1 MERSWWR
8 FFVKKKLACVLLLIY
23 FFIPTVFA
31 VENRANDNLSITQ
44 AMKERLINFVTHTI
58 DNLKYTSYKFG
69 GNHFDASKGV
79 YVLDCS
85 AYVDNILESIH
96 PDAYFDI
103 ADKLGTDRLTSHDY
117 YTYFRSLANSNDSS
131 ASWSVIKR
139 VEELEAGDILVFRYK
154 NKKGR
159 ITGGHVM
166 VVMDT
171 PIGDADTYSVKVAD
185 SAPAKHSQDTRAKKS
200 GIGIGTLS
208 LKVNPTTGQPYAFAW
223 SEGARWRKNVNFA
236 MARPVVAS

>member
-1 MERSWWR
+1 MLI
-8 FFVKKKLACVLLLIY
+8 KKLACVL
-23 FFIPTVFA
+23 FFYCFLFVPTAQAAFGINNA
-31 VENRANDNLSITQ
+31 EKDERTITQ
-44 AMKERLINFVTHTI
+44 AMKDRLVNFVSHTI
-58 DNLKYTSYKFG
+58 NNLKYTNYKFG

-85 AYVDNILESIH
+85 AYVDNVLESIH

-103 ADKLGTDRLTSHDY
+103 VDKLGTDRLTSHDY
-117 YTYFRSLANSNDSS
+117 YTFFRSLSEDGSG
-131 ASWSVIKR
+131 SWNAVKK

-171 PIGDADTYSVKVAD
+171 PVGDFDTYSVRVAD
-185 SAPAKHSQDTRAKKS
+185 SAPTKHSQDTRYKQS
-200 GIGIGTLS
+200 GVGIGTLS
-208 LKVNPTTGQPYAFAW
+208 LKVNPTTGKPYAFAW
-223 SEGARWRKNVNFA
+223 REGAKWMKNVNFA
-236 MARPVVAS
+236 MARPIVAN

>member
-1 MERSWWR
+1 MLIKR
-8 FFVKKKLACVLLLIY
+8 LACVSLLYCFL
-23 FFIPTVFA
+23 FVPVAHAAFGMNTSQKD
-31 VENRANDNLSITQ
+31 ERTITQ
-44 AMKERLINFVTHTI
+44 TMKERLVNFVSHTI
-58 DNLKYTSYKFG
+58 DNLKYTNYKFG

-85 AYVDNILESIH
+85 AYVDNVLESVH
-96 PDAYFDI
+96 PDAYFDLV
-103 ADKLGTDRLTSHDY
+103 DTLGTDRPTSHDY
-117 YTYFRSLANSNDSS
+117 YTFFRSLSEDGSG
-131 ASWSVIKR
+131 SWNAVKK

-171 PIGDADTYSVKVAD
+171 PVGDFDTYSVRVAD
-185 SAPAKHSQDTRAKKS
+185 SAPTKHSQDTRYKQS

-208 LKVNPTTGQPYAFAW
+208 LKVNPDTGKPYAFAW
-223 SEGARWRKNVNFA
+223 REGAKWMKNVSFA
-236 MARPVVAS
+236 MGRPVVAN